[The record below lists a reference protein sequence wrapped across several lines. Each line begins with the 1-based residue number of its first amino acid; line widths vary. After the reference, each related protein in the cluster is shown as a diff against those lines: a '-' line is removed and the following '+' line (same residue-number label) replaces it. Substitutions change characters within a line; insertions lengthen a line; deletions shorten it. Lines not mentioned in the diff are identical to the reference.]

1 MSKDEF
7 KQKGNDIMGKIIA
20 VTNQKGGVGKTTTA
34 VNLASALGAMNKKVL
49 LVDIDPQGNATSGLG
64 ISKQDNE
71 KSSYYV
77 MMGQMTAEEA
87 VIVTEF
93 KNLSIV
99 PSDITMA
106 GADLEIAELE
116 NREAIL
122 KKGLAGVR
130 EQYDFILVDCPP
142 SLNLITINALNAA
155 DSILVPIQCEY
166 YALEGLAQLIN
177 TVSRIKR
184 TFNNHL
190 EIEGVLFTMYDGR
203 LNLTQEVAEQVKKH
217 FPKQVFKTVIPRTV
231 RLSEAPSFGQPIN
244 YFDKRSK
251 GAEAYDKLAKEIIKK
266 NKRA

>member
-1 MSKDEF
+1 
-7 KQKGNDIMGKIIA
+7 MGKIIA

-34 VNLASALGAMNKKVL
+34 VNLASALGSMNKKVL

-64 ISKQDNE
+64 VTKGDAE
-71 KSSYYV
+71 KSSYSL
-77 MMGQMTAEEA
+77 MLGELNAEQATVE
-87 VIVTEF
+87 TEY
-93 KNLSIV
+93 KNVSIV
-99 PSDITMA
+99 PSDMRMA
-106 GADLEIAELE
+106 GADLEISEME
-116 NREAIL
+116 SRESIL

-130 EQYDFILVDCPP
+130 DVYDFIIIDCPP

-166 YALEGLAQLIN
+166 YALEGLAQLTN

-184 TFNNHL
+184 TYNSHL

-203 LNLTQEVAEQVKKH
+203 LNLTQEVAEQVKKY
-217 FPKQVFKTVIPRTV
+217 FPKQVFKTVIPRNV

-244 YFDKRSK
+244 YFDKKSK

-266 NKRA
+266 NK

>member
-1 MSKDEF
+1 
-7 KQKGNDIMGKIIA
+7 MGKIIA

-49 LVDIDPQGNATSGLG
+49 LVDIDSQGNATSGLG
-64 ISKQDNE
+64 ISKSDNE
-71 KSSYYV
+71 KSSYELMLGEV
-77 MMGQMTAEEA
+77 TAQEA
-87 VIVTEF
+87 AVATEF
-93 KNLSIV
+93 KNVSVV
-99 PSDITMA
+99 PSDIKMA
-106 GADLEIAELE
+106 GVDLEISEME
-116 NREAIL
+116 SREAIL

-130 EQYDFILVDCPP
+130 EQYDFIIIDCPP

-166 YALEGLAQLIN
+166 YALEGLAQLTN

-184 TFNNHL
+184 TYNSHL

-203 LNLTQEVAEQVKKH
+203 LNLTQEVAEQVKKF

-266 NKRA
+266 NK

>member
-1 MSKDEF
+1 
-7 KQKGNDIMGKIIA
+7 MGKIIA

-64 ISKQDNE
+64 ISKQNNE
-71 KSSYYV
+71 KSSYNLIL
-77 MMGQMTAEEA
+77 GQITADKA
-87 VIVTEF
+87 AIVTAF
-93 KNLSIV
+93 NNVSVV

-106 GADLEIAELE
+106 GADLQISGLE
-116 NREAIL
+116 NRESIL
-122 KKGLAGVR
+122 KKGLAGAR
-130 EQYDFILVDCPP
+130 EQYDFILIDCPP

-166 YALEGLAQLIN
+166 YALEGLAQLTN
-177 TVSRIKR
+177 TVSRIRR
-184 TFNNHL
+184 TYNNHL

-203 LNLTQEVAEQVKKH
+203 LNLTQEVAEQVKKY

-266 NKRA
+266 NKK

>member
-1 MSKDEF
+1 
-7 KQKGNDIMGKIIA
+7 MGKIIA

-64 ISKQDNE
+64 ISKQENE
-71 KSSYYV
+71 NSSYEL
-77 MMGQMTAEEA
+77 MLGQSSAQEA
-87 VIVTEF
+87 AVKTEF
-93 KNLSIV
+93 KNVSIV
-99 PSDITMA
+99 PSDIKMA
-106 GADLEIAELE
+106 GADLEISQME

-122 KKGLAGVR
+122 KKGLAAVR
-130 EQYDFILVDCPP
+130 DTYDFILIDCPP

-166 YALEGLAQLIN
+166 YALEGLAELTN

-184 TFNNHL
+184 SYNSHL

-203 LNLTQEVAEQVKKH
+203 LNLTQEVAEQVKKF
-217 FPKQVFKTVIPRTV
+217 FPKQVFKTAIPRNV

-244 YFDKRSK
+244 YFDKKSK

-266 NKRA
+266 NKR

>member
-1 MSKDEF
+1 
-7 KQKGNDIMGKIIA
+7 MGKIIA

-64 ISKQDNE
+64 ISKVDNE
-71 KSSYYV
+71 KSSYEL
-77 MMGQMTAEEA
+77 MLGQITAQEA
-87 VIVTEF
+87 AVVTEF
-93 KNLSIV
+93 KNVSIV
-99 PSDITMA
+99 PSDIKMA
-106 GADLEIAELE
+106 GADLEIAEIE
-116 NREAIL
+116 SRESIL

-130 EQYDFILVDCPP
+130 DDYNFIIIDCPP

-166 YALEGLAQLIN
+166 YALEGLAQLTN

-184 TFNNHL
+184 TYNSHL

-203 LNLTQEVAEQVKKH
+203 LNLTQEVADQVKKF

-251 GAEAYDKLAKEIIKK
+251 GADAYDKLAKEIIKK
-266 NKRA
+266 NK

>member
-1 MSKDEF
+1 
-7 KQKGNDIMGKIIA
+7 MGKIIA

-64 ISKQDNE
+64 ISKLENE
-71 KSSYYV
+71 KSSYEL
-77 MMGQMTAEEA
+77 MLGQVTAQEA
-87 VIVTEF
+87 AVVTEF
-93 KNLSIV
+93 KNVSIV
-99 PSDITMA
+99 PSDIKMA
-106 GADLEIAELE
+106 GVDLEISEIE
-116 NREAIL
+116 SREAIL

-130 EQYDFILVDCPP
+130 DEYDFIIIDCPP

-155 DSILVPIQCEY
+155 DSVLVPIQCEY
-166 YALEGLAQLIN
+166 YALEGLAQLTN

-184 TFNNHL
+184 TYNSHL

-203 LNLTQEVAEQVKKH
+203 LNLTQEVAEQVKKF

-266 NKRA
+266 NK

>member
-1 MSKDEF
+1 
-7 KQKGNDIMGKIIA
+7 MGKIIA

-64 ISKQDNE
+64 ISKSDND
-71 KSSYYV
+71 KSSYEL
-77 MMGQMTAEEA
+77 MLGQLTAEEA
-87 VIVTEF
+87 AVATEF
-93 KNLSIV
+93 KNVSIV
-99 PSDITMA
+99 PSDIKMA
-106 GADLEIAELE
+106 GVDLEISEIE
-116 NREAIL
+116 SRESIL

-130 EQYDFILVDCPP
+130 DSYDFIIIDCPP

-155 DSILVPIQCEY
+155 DSVLVPIQCEY
-166 YALEGLAQLIN
+166 YALEGLAQLTN

-184 TFNNHL
+184 TYNSHL

-203 LNLTQEVAEQVKKH
+203 LNLTQEVADQVKKF

-244 YFDKRSK
+244 YFDKKSK

-266 NKRA
+266 NK

>member
-1 MSKDEF
+1 
-7 KQKGNDIMGKIIA
+7 MGKIIA

-34 VNLASALGAMNKKVL
+34 VNLSSALGAMNKKVL

-64 ISKQDNE
+64 ISKVDND
-71 KSSYYV
+71 KSSYEV
-77 MMGQMTAEEA
+77 MLGQITAQDAA
-87 VIVTEF
+87 VATEF

-99 PSDITMA
+99 PSDIKMA
-106 GADLEIAELE
+106 VADLEISELE
-116 NREAIL
+116 NRESIL
-122 KKGLAGVR
+122 KRGLAGVR
-130 EQYDFILVDCPP
+130 DNYDFIIIDCPP

-166 YALEGLAQLIN
+166 YALEGLAQLTN

-184 TFNNHL
+184 TYNSHL

-203 LNLTQEVAEQVKKH
+203 LNLTQEVAEQVKKF

-251 GAEAYDKLAKEIIKK
+251 GSESYDKLAREIIKK
-266 NKRA
+266 NKK

>member
-1 MSKDEF
+1 MDV
-7 KQKGNDIMGKIIA
+7 MGKMIA

-34 VNLASALGAMNKKVL
+34 VNLASSLGAMNKKVL

-64 ISKQDNE
+64 ISKQENE
-71 KSSYYV
+71 KSSYNV
-77 MMGQMTAEEA
+77 MLGQMTAGEA
-87 VIVTEF
+87 AITTEF
-93 KNLSIV
+93 KNVSVV
-99 PSDITMA
+99 PSDIKMA
-106 GADLEIAELE
+106 GADLEISELE
-116 NREAIL
+116 NREALL

-130 EQYDFILVDCPP
+130 DAYDFILIDCPP

-155 DSILVPIQCEY
+155 DSVLVPIQCEY
-166 YALEGLAQLIN
+166 YALEGLAQLTN

-184 TFNNHL
+184 TYNSHL

-203 LNLTQEVAEQVKKH
+203 LNLTQEVAEQVKKY

-266 NKRA
+266 NKK

>member
-1 MSKDEF
+1 
-7 KQKGNDIMGKIIA
+7 MGKIIA

-71 KSSYYV
+71 KSSYNV
-77 MMGQMTAEEA
+77 MLGQMTAAEA
-87 VIVTEF
+87 IVATEC
-93 KNLSIV
+93 KNLSLV

-116 NREAIL
+116 NREAML

-130 EQYDFILVDCPP
+130 EQFDYILIDCPP

-166 YALEGLAQLIN
+166 YALEGLAQLIG

-266 NKRA
+266 NKK

>member
-1 MSKDEF
+1 
-7 KQKGNDIMGKIIA
+7 MGKIIA

-64 ISKQDNE
+64 ISKQDHS
-71 KSSYYV
+71 KSSYQV
-77 MMGQMTAEEA
+77 MMGELTAQEA
-87 VIVTEF
+87 AVTTEF
-93 KNLSIV
+93 KNVDVV

-106 GADLEIAELE
+106 GADLDIAEME

-122 KKGLAGVR
+122 KKGLASAR
-130 EQYDFILVDCPP
+130 EVYDFILVDCPP
-142 SLNLITINALNAA
+142 SLNLITINALSAA

-203 LNLTQEVAEQVKKH
+203 LNLTQEVAEQVKKY

-251 GAEAYDKLAKEIIKK
+251 GAEAYDKLAKEIIRN
-266 NKRA
+266 NKR